1 MDVAIALMLII
12 SGYLTVRK
20 LKWIYIYA
28 FDYKYHRDTCIERIK
43 QSQLTC
49 DAICVLHSFFIT
61 FYWAGIFLLC
71 LLHLVFKVSPST
83 LDVVAI
89 VLFAINV
96 CLYVAHLLVRRI
108 LYARHGTKAFYD
120 DMVAYR
126 AKQKVVTADND
137 YEVSFLRTYRES
149 DSNTLY
155 SHFWMLISAILL
167 ALLIL

>member
-1 MDVAIALMLII
+1 MEVAIALMLVV
-12 SGYLTVRK
+12 SGYLTIRK
-20 LKWIYIYA
+20 FQWIDIYV
-28 FDYKYHRDTCIERIK
+28 FGYQYHRDTCIERIK
-43 QSQLTC
+43 QAQIMC
-49 DAICVLHSFFIT
+49 DAVCVFHAVFIT

-71 LLHLVFKVSPST
+71 LLHLVFKVTPST

-108 LYARHGTKAFYD
+108 LYARHGIKAFYD

-155 SHFWMLISAILL
+155 SHLWMLISAILL

>member
-1 MDVAIALMLII
+1 MEVAIALMLVV
-12 SGYLTVRK
+12 SGYLTIRK
-20 LKWIYIYA
+20 FQWIDIYV
-28 FDYKYHRDTCIERIK
+28 FDYQYHRDTCIERIK
-43 QSQLTC
+43 QPQITC
-49 DAICVLHSFFIT
+49 DAVCVLHSVFIT
-61 FYWAGIFLLC
+61 LYWLGIFLLC

-108 LYARHGTKAFYD
+108 LYARHGIKAFYD

-126 AKQKVVTADND
+126 AKQKVVTEDND

>member
-1 MDVAIALMLII
+1 MEVAIACMLVI
-12 SGYLTVRK
+12 SGYLTIRK
-20 LKWIYIYA
+20 FKWIDVYV

-43 QSQLTC
+43 QPQLTC
-49 DAICVLHSFFIT
+49 DAACVVHSFFIT
-61 FYWAGIFLLC
+61 FYWLGIFLLC
-71 LLHLVFKVSPST
+71 LLHLAFKVSPST
-83 LDVVAI
+83 LNAVAVVS
-89 VLFAINV
+89 FAINL

-126 AKQKVVTADND
+126 AKQKVVTDDND
-137 YEVSFLRTYRES
+137 YEVSFLRTYLES
-149 DSNTLY
+149 GRYTLH

>member
-1 MDVAIALMLII
+1 MEVAIALMLVI
-12 SGYLTVRK
+12 SGYLTIRK
-20 LKWIYIYA
+20 FKWIDIYV
-28 FDYKYHRDTCIERIK
+28 FDYQHHRDICIERIK
-43 QSQLTC
+43 QAQITC

-71 LLHLVFKVSPST
+71 LLHLVFKVSPFT

-89 VLFAINV
+89 VSFTINV

-108 LYARHGTKAFYD
+108 LYARHGIKAFYE

-126 AKQKVVTADND
+126 AKQKVVTDDND
-137 YEVSFLRTYRES
+137 YEVSFLRTYQES
-149 DSNTLY
+149 ERNSLY

>member
-1 MDVAIALMLII
+1 MEVAIALMLVV
-12 SGYLTVRK
+12 SGYLTIRK
-20 LKWIYIYA
+20 FKWIDIYV
-28 FDYKYHRDTCIERIK
+28 FDYQYHRDTCIERIK
-43 QSQLTC
+43 QAQIMC
-49 DAICVLHSFFIT
+49 DAVCVLHAVFIT
-61 FYWAGIFLLC
+61 FYWLGIFLLC

-108 LYARHGTKAFYD
+108 LYARHGIKAFYD

-126 AKQKVVTADND
+126 AKQKVVTEDND